1 MGKTRKCAAE
11 RHVDP
16 GALCV
21 CLSELRGCKE
31 EEAVLREEQLPRT
44 NIPWFNALRSSVV
57 PGSELPVG

>member
-1 MGKTRKCAAE
+1 M
-11 RHVDP
+11 DP

-44 NIPWFNALRSSVV
+44 NIPRFNALRSSVV